1 MYQISLKAKI
11 MLFMTVFAVV
21 INVIEFAG
29 IDKRTR
35 HNYKALYLYE
45 DVDLFKIAIA
55 RDNSAR
61 RYVAPYYLFGKIFP
75 HATVIIPE
83 KPVQSWFEVDLAL
96 MGLARVASLDTIDYN
111 PEDLRSYLRGN
122 ELIAFQLGQN
132 LPQNEKMYSVIKSRI
147 RVYRADSTANV
158 FLLSTPEG
166 PPGREKVI
174 DFIDMNLLNM
184 DMIKNCQ

>member
-1 MYQISLKAKI
+1 MHQIGLKAKI
-11 MLFMTVFAVV
+11 MIFMIVFAIV

-35 HNYKALYLYE
+35 HNYKALYLYK

-55 RDNSAR
+55 GDNSAR

-75 HATVIIPE
+75 HARVIIPE
-83 KPVQSWFEVDLAL
+83 NPVQSWFEVDLAL
-96 MGLARVASLDTIDYN
+96 IGLARVASLETIDYN

-122 ELIAFQLGQN
+122 ELIACQLGQD
-132 LPQNEKMYSVIKSRI
+132 LPKNEIMYSVINSRV
-147 RVYRADSTANV
+147 RVYLADPTAHV

-166 PPGREKVI
+166 PPGREKAI

-184 DMIKNCQ
+184 EMIKNYQ